1 MLQNT
6 SGIPHPEPRPL
17 RHKTSILRQMLTN
30 TRLSALLIVS
40 GLFLLGMM
48 GLTVWGNQGLLTVQ
62 HKRQETLRMAR
73 EIELLE
79 QENARLSH
87 EIQRLRVD
95 MVYLE
100 KIAREE
106 IGLVRA
112 GELVFEFV
120 E

>member
-1 MLQNT
+1 M
-6 SGIPHPEPRPL
+6 
-17 RHKTSILRQMLTN
+17 RHKPGLLRQMLTT

-40 GLFLLGMM
+40 GLLLLGMM
-48 GLTVWGNQGLLTVQ
+48 GLTIWGDQGLITVQ
-62 HKRQETLRMAR
+62 RKQQETLRMAR
-73 EIELLE
+73 EIEILE